1 MVDKSCWE
9 VWDVEC
15 CIENGRLKDLI
26 NEKPIKNIR
35 EMAGMNN
42 ITISPRR
49 KIEDIKCTKEM
60 KRNIPVTNQRKA
72 GKANLMVKE
81 F

>member
-26 NEKPIKNIR
+26 KIKRYQDILDCMVYD
-35 EMAGMNN
+35 EPVYM
-42 ITISPRR
+42 ISL
-49 KIEDIKCTKEM
+49 E
-60 KRNIPVTNQRKA
+60 
-72 GKANLMVKE
+72 
-81 F
+81 